1 MDHQP
6 TQFKFSPLVG
16 ITGLKVAVEDA
27 AAKGVGGVG
36 AGVGG
41 VGAGVG
47 GVGFGVG
54 GVGAGV
60 GGVGAGVAKV
70 VVMLVVELDDV
81 VLVVVTTFVALQ
93 EASPVLEI
101 FEANN
106 GNVTVCVS
114 EVKSVYFSST
124 VKDFPRGLPP

>member
-1 MDHQP
+1 MVHQP

-16 ITGLKVAVEDA
+16 ITGLKVAVEA
-27 AAKGVGGVG
+27 FVGVAIV
-36 AGVGG
+36 V
-41 VGAGVG
+41 VMLV
-47 GVGFGVG
+47 VDLDDV
-54 GVGAGV
+54 VLV
-60 GGVGAGVAKV
+60 VVAKV